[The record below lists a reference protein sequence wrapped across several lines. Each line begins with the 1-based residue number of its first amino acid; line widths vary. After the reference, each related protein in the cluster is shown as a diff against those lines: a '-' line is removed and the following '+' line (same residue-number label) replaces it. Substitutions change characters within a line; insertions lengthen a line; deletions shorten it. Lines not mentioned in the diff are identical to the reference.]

1 MCRCNIKS
9 TSLFEDMPNTYHIE
23 YKEMNYFTKGFYT
36 YLICDYGSF
45 GIDEN
50 DCNSKLLLALYKNN

>member
-1 MCRCNIKS
+1 
-9 TSLFEDMPNTYHIE
+9 MPNTYHIE